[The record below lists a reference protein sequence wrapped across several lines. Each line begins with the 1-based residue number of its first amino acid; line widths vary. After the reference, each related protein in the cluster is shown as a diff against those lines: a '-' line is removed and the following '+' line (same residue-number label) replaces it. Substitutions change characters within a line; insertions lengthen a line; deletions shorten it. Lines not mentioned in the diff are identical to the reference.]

1 MGWVW
6 HGRKVQQ
13 KLQQNGRVRYFSR
26 NAPVMRQAVANGVTA
41 DLRSLFDLMKI
52 ESKNRY
58 RMFKKR
64 TKNGVFF
71 VQDNQTR
78 KQSSLRTGDKTEAT
92 RLSNALNQAHR
103 QPHLNLQIA
112 RSYLLK
118 SLNRSAR
125 PPTST

>member
-1 MGWVW
+1 
-6 HGRKVQQ
+6 
-13 KLQQNGRVRYFSR
+13 
-26 NAPVMRQAVANGVTA
+26 MRQAVANGVTA

-71 VQDNQTR
+71 VQDNKTG

-92 RLSNALNQAHR
+92 PALER
-103 QPHLNLQIA
+103 V
-112 RSYLLK
+112 K
-118 SLNRSAR
+118 
-125 PPTST
+125 